1 VTFRSTLRQTRKP
14 RSFCVL
20 HRSPRVAFA
29 FSGRIPL
36 TFSAKSFHLNLFT
49 DPHPLTLVAPIFYK
63 KVWGEGPEPLRRSD
77 TQFVFRMGLRD
88 ARYTSRMGLSPLES
102 AVADKH
108 SVLPVFNRNRPR
120 SSPLEAT
127 LMIYPVS
134 VDSKWFAVSPKSFR
148 CNTYKKHGGGVFPTF
163 QRQRSTFKPSNVPSV
178 PLQPSAFGAT
188 IHKGTRFLLDP
199 GKQLRSPRC
208 LRDES
213 GHRGLL
219 DLGPLL
225 QVVPGFN
232 VLKLNRSAGWLAIQQ
247 RVGKAG
253 SVRLG

>member
-1 VTFRSTLRQTRKP
+1 MAFLSTLRQTRKP

-36 TFSAKSFHLNLFT
+36 TFSAKSFRLNLFA

-77 TQFVFRMGLRD
+77 
-88 ARYTSRMGLSPLES
+88 ARYTSRMGLSPLECT
-102 AVADKH
+102 VADKH
-108 SVLPVFNRNRPR
+108 SVLPVFSRNRPR

-127 LMIYPVS
+127 LMSIPIS
-134 VDSKWFAVSPKSFR
+134 VASKWFTVNPKSFR
-148 CNTYKKHGGGVFPTF
+148 CNTYKKHGGGEYSEAFNVSTF
-163 QRQRSTFKPSNVPSV
+163 KTFKPSNDDLTV
-178 PLQPSAFGAT
+178 PLQPNAFGAT
-188 IHKGTRFLLDP
+188 IGEGTRFLHDP

-208 LRDES
+208 LRIVS

-219 DLGPLL
+219 DLGLL
-225 QVVPGFN
+225 C
-232 VLKLNRSAGWLAIQQ
+232 KSC
-247 RVGKAG
+247 
-253 SVRLG
+253 LGPAF